1 MAQDKA
7 PWCGVPSGLGL
18 VVGWAAGTLAA
29 QAAVAAGG
37 NGIAAGLG
45 VGVLGS
51 ALVGCGLAV
60 ASRVRGERWP
70 WIGIVGAVLS
80 ALPLLMYLLRMMLKL

>member
-7 PWCGVPSGLGL
+7 PWCGVASGLGL

-37 NGIAAGLG
+37 IGIAAGLG

>member
-1 MAQDKA
+1 MAQGKA
-7 PWCGVPSGLGL
+7 PWCGVASWLGIA
-18 VVGWAAGTLAA
+18 VGWSAGTLAA
-29 QAAVAAGG
+29 QAAVVAGG
-37 NGIAAGLG
+37 NGMA
-45 VGVLGS
+45 VLGA

-70 WIGIVGAVLS
+70 WIGIGGAVLS

>member
-7 PWCGVPSGLGL
+7 PWCGVASGLGL

-80 ALPLLMYLLRMMLKL
+80 ALPLLMYLLRIMLKL

>member
-1 MAQDKA
+1 MAQGKA
-7 PWCGVPSGLGL
+7 PWCGVASWLGIA
-18 VVGWAAGTLAA
+18 VGWSAGTLAA
-29 QAAVAAGG
+29 QAAVVAGG
-37 NGIAAGLG
+37 NGMAAGLG
-45 VGVLGS
+45 VGVLGA

-70 WIGIVGAVLS
+70 WIGIGGAVLS